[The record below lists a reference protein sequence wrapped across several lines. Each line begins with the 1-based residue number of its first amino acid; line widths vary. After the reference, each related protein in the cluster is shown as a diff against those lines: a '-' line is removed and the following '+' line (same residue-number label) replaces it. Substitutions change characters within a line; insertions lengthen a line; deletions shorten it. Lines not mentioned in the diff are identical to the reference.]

1 MIPKDFIS
9 IGVTVAMISINTLGS
24 DCILLQ
30 EDIKSLCSHVCA
42 KFKAFF
48 KEVTY
53 VSTFKGILQRDE
65 QEQDR
70 KQQNNR
76 ILDR

>member
-1 MIPKDFIS
+1 LRP
-9 IGVTVAMISINTLGS
+9 
-24 DCILLQ
+24 DCMLLQ

-42 KFKAFF
+42 KYKPFF

>member
-1 MIPKDFIS
+1 
-9 IGVTVAMISINTLGS
+9 
-24 DCILLQ
+24 
-30 EDIKSLCSHVCA
+30 VCA
-42 KFKAFF
+42 KYKPFF

>member
-1 MIPKDFIS
+1 M
-9 IGVTVAMISINTLGS
+9 
-24 DCILLQ
+24 
-30 EDIKSLCSHVCA
+30 KSLCSHVCA
-42 KFKAFF
+42 KYMPFF

-53 VSTFKGILQRDE
+53 VSTFKGLLQRDE

-76 ILDR
+76 ILDRYGDRLLNPSADTVLLQ

>member
-9 IGVTVAMISINTLGS
+9 IGVTVAMISINTLVS

>member
-1 MIPKDFIS
+1 MIPKNFIN
-9 IGVTVAMISINTLGS
+9 IGVTVAIISIITLRS
-24 DCILLQ
+24 DCIVLQ

-42 KFKAFF
+42 KYKAFF

-76 ILDR
+76 ILDK

>member
-1 MIPKDFIS
+1 MMCSCIVRVLF
-9 IGVTVAMISINTLGS
+9 GV
-24 DCILLQ
+24 ILLLFQ
-30 EDIKSLCSHVCA
+30 EDMKGLCSHVCA
-42 KFKAFF
+42 KYTPFF

-53 VSTFKGILQRDE
+53 VSTFKGLLQRND

-76 ILDR
+76 ILDK

>member
-1 MIPKDFIS
+1 MVCPGIIRVMF
-9 IGVTVAMISINTLGS
+9 GVILGS
-24 DCILLQ
+24 FQ
-30 EDIKSLCSHVCA
+30 EDMKSLCSHVCA
-42 KFKAFF
+42 KYTPFF

-53 VSTFKGILQRDE
+53 VSTFKGLLQRND

-76 ILDR
+76 ILDK